1 MANPTDPTISSES
14 GKYVNLSGL
23 QAFYDEL
30 KKNISA
36 DTAFNINSEHPISNK
51 TISTYI
57 SMNEGNVNALSGA
70 ALSGSAASAW
80 IDSFTGTGIP
90 SLTATAISGQNV
102 TANNLTS
109 NSATVTAISSTN
121 ISGENVYVTNVSGD
135 TISSTNITALT
146 AQGNSAKYE
155 NISAKNVTAT
165 NLSSTAISA
174 TNLTALTASGTS
186 AIFTGIS
193 AQSITGNLVGTADE
207 AKKLATAQNIGA
219 TGDANLSDI
228 SFDGSQGVTGKIQIT
243 NVPWSATTNIRANG
257 VDSTTT
263 SGFVTPKQVNDAI
276 AASMSE
282 KAAFKGPYTTLD
294 IIPTGAYDTLSIYL
308 IGPSGTGADKY
319 EEYVITAAKPWTTAS
334 FFKIGDTS
342 TDLSDYL
349 KTSSFTDW
357 RDSTNSVFSGTS
369 RSANSAGSATTAQYT
384 QNVGEG
390 NTAQNATNVITSA
403 TAGSAAYDWVTAHA
417 KQTIT
422 GVTTAAGKNAS
433 LGLTESTS
441 TSGTSI
447 TLNASGYK
455 TTFTTN
461 DWVTGSTANTYDIT
475 YGLSNSAITY
485 MQEGHAASAAV
496 SSIINGDTISAE
508 KIIAHDGFSGTNI
521 SGANGTT
528 STIDNLIGSAQS
540 GQSALNWITTNSG
553 NMGLTPYTSSEIV
566 NGIAW

>member
-1 MANPTDPTISSES
+1 MADES

-30 KKNISA
+30 KKKTSA
-36 DTAFNINSEHPISNK
+36 DLDFNLTSDHPIANSA
-51 TISTYI
+51 ISKYI
-57 SMNEGNVNALSGA
+57 AMQGSDMASLSGA
-70 ALSGSAASAW
+70 ASSGSAASAW
-80 IDSFTGTGIP
+80 IDNFTGGGIP
-90 SLTATAISGQNV
+90 SITATAISGQNV

-109 NSATVTAISSTN
+109 TSATITTISSTN
-121 ISGENVYVTNVSGD
+121 ISGD

-146 AQGNSAKYE
+146 AEGNSAKYE

-193 AQSITGNLVGTADE
+193 AQSITGNLSGTAAE
-207 AKKLATAQNIGA
+207 AEKLATARTISA
-219 TGDANLSDI
+219 TGHGTWSV
-228 SFDGSQGVTGKIQIT
+228 SFDGSSDVTGNLQIT
-243 NVPWSATTNIRANG
+243 NVPWSAMTNVSASG
-257 VDSTTT
+257 VDATTE

-276 AASMSE
+276 TASMST
-282 KAAFKGPYTTLD
+282 KAAFKGPYETLNA
-294 IIPTGAYDTLSIYL
+294 IPTGDYDKLSIYL
-308 IGPSGTGADKY
+308 IGPSGSGEDKY
-319 EEYVITAAKPWTTAS
+319 EEYVLTADATVTGS
-334 FFKIGDTS
+334 FLKIGDTS
-342 TDLSDYL
+342 TDLTDYL

-357 RDSTNSVFSGTS
+357 RDSTNSLFSGTS
-369 RSANSAGSATTAQYT
+369 RSANSAGSASTAQYA

-390 NTAQNATNVITSA
+390 STAQNATNVITSA
-403 TAGSAAYDWVTAHA
+403 SAGSAAYDWVTAHA

-422 GVTTAAGKNAS
+422 GVTTAAGKNTTI
-433 LGLTESTS
+433 GLTSTTS

-455 TTFTTN
+455 TTFTIG

-475 YGLSNSAITY
+475 YGLSDSAITY

-496 SSIINGDTISAE
+496 SSLINGDTISAE
-508 KIIAHDGFSGTNI
+508 KIIANDGFSGTNI

-553 NMGLTPYTSSEIV
+553 NMGLTPYTSGEIV
-566 NGIAW
+566 SGIKW

>member
-1 MANPTDPTISSES
+1 MANPIDPTISRQS

-30 KKNISA
+30 KKNTSA
-36 DTAFNINSEHPISNK
+36 DMAFDINSEHPISNK

-80 IDSFTGTGIP
+80 INAFTVAGIP
-90 SLTATAISGQNV
+90 SITATAISGQNV
-102 TANNLTS
+102 TADNLTS
-109 NSATVTAISSTN
+109 TSATITAISSTN
-121 ISGENVYVTNVSGD
+121 ISGDNVTATSISASTAQGESAKFDN
-135 TISSTNITALT
+135 ISSTNLT
-146 AQGNSAKYE
+146 ST
-155 NISAKNVTAT
+155 NI
-165 NLSSTAISA
+165 SSTAISA
-174 TNLTALTASGTS
+174 TNLIALTASGTS

-193 AQSITGNLVGTADE
+193 AQSITGNLVGTADA
-207 AKKLATAQNIGA
+207 AKKLATAQNIAA

-243 NVPWSATTNIRANG
+243 NVPWTAMGSVIAAG

-263 SGFVTPKQVNDAI
+263 TGFVTPKEVSDAI
-276 AASMSE
+276 ASAMTE
-282 KAAFKGPYTTLD
+282 KAAFKGPYTTLND
-294 IIPTGAYDTLSIYL
+294 VPTSAYDTLSIYL
-308 IGPSGTGADKY
+308 IGPSGTGADQY
-319 EEYVITAAKPWTTAS
+319 EEYVITAAKPWTTTS
-334 FFKIGDTS
+334 FLKIGDTS

-349 KTSSFTDW
+349 KTSDF
-357 RDSTNSVFSGTS
+357 NSWSGTETSIFSGTS
-369 RSANSAGSATTAQYT
+369 RSANSAGSASIAQYA

-390 NTAQNATNVITSA
+390 STAQNATNVITSA
-403 TAGSAAYDWVTAHA
+403 TAGSAAYDWVTTHA

-422 GVTTAAGKNAS
+422 GVTTANGKNTTI
-433 LGLTESTS
+433 GLTTTMS

-455 TTFTTN
+455 TTFTTG
-461 DWVTGSTANTYDIT
+461 DWVTGSSANTYNIN
-475 YGLSNSAITY
+475 YGLTQSAITY

-496 SSIINGDTISAE
+496 SSLINGDTISAE
-508 KIIAHDGFSGTNI
+508 KIIANDGFSGTNI

-553 NMGLTPYTSSEIV
+553 NMRLTPYTSAEIV
-566 NGIAW
+566 DGIKW